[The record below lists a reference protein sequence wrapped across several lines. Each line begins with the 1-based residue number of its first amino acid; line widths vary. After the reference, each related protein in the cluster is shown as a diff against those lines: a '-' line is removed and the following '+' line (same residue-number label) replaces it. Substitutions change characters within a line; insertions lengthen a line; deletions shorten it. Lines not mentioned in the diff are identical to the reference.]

1 MPLDQNPA
9 MGSTE
14 EIYEIS
20 TKTQE
25 VVDEYKNYIG
35 GGFAPYPVRLIFPH
49 YPHYPS
55 FPRPSLN

>member
-1 MPLDQNPA
+1 

-25 VVDEYKNYIG
+25 VVDDYKNYIG
-35 GGFAPYPVRLIFPH
+35 GGFAPYPVRFFSPL
-49 YPHYPS
+49 YPS
-55 FPRPSLN
+55 FRCPSLN

>member
-1 MPLDQNPA
+1 MPLDQNPT

-25 VVDEYKNYIG
+25 VVDEYENYIG
-35 GGFAPYPVRLIFPH
+35 GGFAPYPVRFLSPF
-49 YPHYPS
+49 
-55 FPRPSLN
+55 